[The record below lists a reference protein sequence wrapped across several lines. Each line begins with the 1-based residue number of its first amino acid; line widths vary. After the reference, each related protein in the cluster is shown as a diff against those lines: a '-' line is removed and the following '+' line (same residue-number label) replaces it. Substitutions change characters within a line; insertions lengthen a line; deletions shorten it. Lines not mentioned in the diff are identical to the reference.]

1 MPVLPMT
8 LTRPTRPETGK
19 AREPVDR
26 SQDVRDAMA
35 QSRKPSNARKNA
47 PSRKPAATRKIAG
60 RDLRQR
66 ADSSTARATGGADAS
81 TAPRSTTPTPA
92 TVDADGGAEPT
103 REQARSRALA
113 FPVIALVVGL
123 VAGIAGIILAF
134 NPGIEPDNRAFVDR
148 DTTEEVLRLGS
159 THVQRLVAI
168 DYTELDAYQ
177 DSLDEFL
184 MPNLV
189 GELNETWDAL
199 STTYEQTETVVE
211 AQTQT
216 VGLSFLTEDRA
227 EVLLVLSVSMT
238 REGIIAGST
247 TGTYLVEMTRTDD
260 TWKLSRIPDLPS

>member
-1 MPVLPMT
+1 
-8 LTRPTRPETGK
+8 
-19 AREPVDR
+19 
-26 SQDVRDAMA
+26 MA
-35 QSRKPSNARKNA
+35 QNKKPSNARKTTA
-47 PSRKPAATRKIAG
+47 SRKPASTRKIAG
-60 RDLRQR
+60 RDPRQR
-66 ADSSTARATGGADAS
+66 AGSSTARATGTPDTSTGAS
-81 TAPRSTTPTPA
+81 TRSTAEHTTPGHDNV
-92 TVDADGGAEPT
+92 VDGVTSAGEAGQAGETDKFRDA
-103 REQARSRALA
+103 EQARSRTFA
-113 FPVIALVVGL
+113 FPVIALAVGL

-134 NPGIEPDNRAFVDR
+134 SPGIDPDNRTFLDR
-148 DTTEEVLRLGS
+148 DASEEVLRLGS

-177 DSLDEFL
+177 ESLDEFL

-199 STTYEQTETVVE
+199 SATYEQTETVVE

-238 REGIIAGST
+238 REGIMAGST
-247 TGTYLVEMTRTDD
+247 TGTYLVEMTREDD